1 MLQLKRAGSS
11 IRNPNSAIPNRKM
24 SFREIDEEPGRLPQ
38 ISLSGARGWLR
49 EIFVEDL
56 SLKLLALAITLGLW
70 YGVTGQRT
78 PTTKRLSGVHL
89 SFQQPK
95 DMEISYDA
103 TTQVDVTLTGAKR
116 EIDRLNA
123 RDLVATVDLT
133 GYKTGA
139 RSVKLTSNTVKI
151 NLPEGVRVDDID
163 PNTVPLRLEPRIER
177 EIEVEAKLEGKL
189 PEGYELRRINISP
202 SKIRVRGPASHVNAL
217 QKALT
222 EPVTLDGRKESFTEP
237 QVAVEILDQRVD
249 VMDTLVNI
257 YLEIGEQ
264 RIEKSFAGVSVR
276 ESNGALAGPSAAN
289 VTLYGDRSLIE
300 GLHAKDMHLQL
311 ETAPDGATATR
322 LVLPPGMDGR
332 VELRS
337 TKLNK

>member
-1 MLQLKRAGSS
+1 
-11 IRNPNSAIPNRKM
+11 M
-24 SFREIDEEPGRLPQ
+24 SFREIDEEPGRLPRV
-38 ISLSGARGWLR
+38 SLSGARGWLR

-70 YGVTGQRT
+70 YGVTGQRA

-133 GYKTGA
+133 GYKPGE

-189 PEGYELRRINISP
+189 PEGYELRRVNISP
-202 SKIRVRGPASHVNAL
+202 NRIRVRGPASHVNDL

-222 EPVTLDGRKESFTEP
+222 EPITLDGRKESFTEQ

-257 YLEIGEQ
+257 SLEIGEQ
-264 RIEKSFAGVSVR
+264 RIEKSFAGVSVLDSVHALVR
-276 ESNGALAGPSAAN
+276 PNGAN
-289 VTLYGDRSLIE
+289 VTLYGDRSIIE
-300 GLHAKDMHLQL
+300 GLRAKDIQIQL
-311 ETAPDGATATR
+311 DSGPDGATTTR
-322 LVLPPGMDGR
+322 LILPPGMDGR

>member
-1 MLQLKRAGSS
+1 
-11 IRNPNSAIPNRKM
+11 M
-24 SFREIDEEPGRLPQ
+24 SFREIDEEPRRLPQ
-38 ISLSGARGWLR
+38 VSLSGVRGWLR

-89 SFQQPK
+89 SFQQPN

-133 GYKTGA
+133 GYKPGA
-139 RSVKLTSNTVKI
+139 RSIKLTSNTVKI

-189 PEGYELRRINISP
+189 PEGYELRRVNISP
-202 SKIRVRGPASHVNAL
+202 GKIRVRGPASHVNEL

-222 EPVTLDGRKESFTEP
+222 EPITLDGRKESFTEQ

-249 VMDTLVNI
+249 VMDTLVNVS
-257 YLEIGEQ
+257 LEIGEQ
-264 RIEKSFAGVSVR
+264 RIEKSFAGISVR
-276 ESNGALAGPSAAN
+276 DSSRAQVRPNGAN
-289 VTLYGDRSLIE
+289 VTLYGDRPVIE
-300 GLHAKDMHLQL
+300 GLRAKDIQL
-311 ETAPDGATATR
+311 EIDTAPDGTTTTR
-322 LVLPPGMDGR
+322 LVLPPGMDSR

-337 TKLNK
+337 TRLNK

>member
-1 MLQLKRAGSS
+1 M
-11 IRNPNSAIPNRKM
+11 P
-24 SFREIDEEPGRLPQ
+24 FREPDEEPGRMPRLP
-38 ISLSGARGWLR
+38 LGGVRGWLR
-49 EIFVEDL
+49 EIFIEDL

-70 YGVTGQRT
+70 YGVTGQRA

-95 DMEISYDA
+95 DMEIGYDA

-116 EIDRLNA
+116 EVDRLNA

-133 GYKTGA
+133 DYKPGT
-139 RSVKLTSNTVKI
+139 RSVKLTSSTVKI

-163 PNTVPLRLEPRIER
+163 PNTVPLRLEPRVER
-177 EIEVEAKLEGKL
+177 ELEVEATLEGKL
-189 PEGYELRRINISP
+189 PEGYELRRVNVSP
-202 SKIRVRGPASHVNAL
+202 GKTRVRGPASHVSAI
-217 QKALT
+217 QKAQT
-222 EPVTLDGRKESFTEP
+222 EPIMLDGRRESFTES

-249 VMDTLVNI
+249 VMDTLVNV

-264 RIEKSFAGVSVR
+264 RIEKSFAGVVVR
-276 ESNGALAGPSAAN
+276 DGNGAQARASGVN
-289 VTLYGDRSLIE
+289 ITLYGDRSALE
-300 GLHAKDMHLQL
+300 ELRAKDIQLQM
-311 ETAPDGATATR
+311 ETAPDGATTTR
-322 LVLPPGMDGR
+322 LLLPPGMEGR

>member
-1 MLQLKRAGSS
+1 
-11 IRNPNSAIPNRKM
+11 M
-24 SFREIDEEPGRLPQ
+24 SFREIDEEPGRLPRV
-38 ISLSGARGWLR
+38 SLSGARGWLR

-189 PEGYELRRINISP
+189 PEGYELRRVSTSP

-222 EPVTLDGRKESFTEP
+222 EPITLDGHKESFTEQ

-249 VMDTLVNI
+249 VMDTLVNV

-276 ESNGALAGPSAAN
+276 DSSGVPVRSNGAN

-300 GLHAKDMHLQL
+300 GLHAKDLHLQL
-311 ETAPDGATATR
+311 ETTPDGASAPR

-337 TKLNK
+337 TKLNR

>member
-1 MLQLKRAGSS
+1 
-11 IRNPNSAIPNRKM
+11 M
-24 SFREIDEEPGRLPQ
+24 SFRQIDEGPGRLPQ
-38 ISLSGARGWLR
+38 VSLSGARGWLR
-49 EIFVEDL
+49 EIFLEDL

-70 YGVTGQRT
+70 YGVTGQRA

-139 RSVKLTSNTVKI
+139 RSVKLTSNNVKI

-177 EIEVEAKLEGKL
+177 EIEVEAKLEGTL
-189 PEGYELRRINISP
+189 PEGYEMRRVNISP

-222 EPVTLDGRKESFTEP
+222 EPIMLDGRKESFTEQ

-249 VMDTLVNI
+249 IMDTLVNVS
-257 YLEIGEQ
+257 LEIGEQ
-264 RIEKSFAGVSVR
+264 RIEKSFTGISVR
-276 ESNGALAGPSAAN
+276 DSLHALVRPNGAN
-289 VTLYGDRSLIE
+289 VTLYGDRSVIE
-300 GLHAKDMHLQL
+300 GLHAKDIQLQL
-311 ETAPDGATATR
+311 ETASDGATTTL
-322 LVLPPGMDGR
+322 LVLPPGVDGR